1 MVINI
6 ILIVLLLLEVV
17 VVRLIDKEGLEM
29 KI

>member
-6 ILIVLLLLEVV
+6 ILIVLLLEVV

>member
-6 ILIVLLLLEVV
+6 ILIVLLLEVV
-17 VVRLIDKEGLEM
+17 VVRLIDKEGLEI